1 MHSSA
6 LGGLELLAYIRLE
19 ENLTRATSPGI
30 AINGCAPHVV
40 PTYASEHGLSAC
52 QTPALLVFLLF
63 SHIDSHSSTR
73 NIKSVVTAV
82 EEYKPGEKN
91 ANKPKVV
98 YAIISYDS

>member
-19 ENLTRATSPGI
+19 DNLIRATSPGI
-30 AINGCAPHVV
+30 AINGWSPHVV
-40 PTYASEHGLSAC
+40 PTYAREQDCRYAKHRHRLLSSC
-52 QTPALLVFLLF
+52 CPRT
-63 SHIDSHSSTR
+63 STR

-82 EEYKPGEKN
+82 EEYTPRKKN